1 LKFRVYPCFYK
12 AFNRQFI
19 IVINETINGL
29 KNNLLSILGIIKALY
44 RYQKMDRLQSMRVFE
59 RVVGE
64 GGFAAAARALSM
76 SPAGVTRL
84 VSDLE
89 DHLGVR
95 LLQRTTRRLSL
106 TQAGEAY
113 LAKIRHILNDIDE
126 AHAAAQADTQEISGI
141 LRILAPPVLAT
152 HILAPVVA
160 EFKLRY
166 PKVLLDVFVDSP
178 AEPPIED
185 YDLTLL
191 GADAG
196 FDADIVARPI
206 ISTYGVICASP
217 LYLKR
222 HGEPVSPTELTNHHC
237 LRIKFPGNRSRSWQ
251 LINPNGGANGVDLT
265 MDIALEPA
273 FLVNHSDTLLRA
285 TLDGAGISGLP
296 LDLVAAYLKSGQLK
310 RILSPWITGRFTL
323 YAALPSRKFIPARTR
338 AFLELL
344 TEQTRASINDVMRDM
359 TEPASGLPQK

>member
-1 LKFRVYPCFYK
+1 
-12 AFNRQFI
+12 
-19 IVINETINGL
+19 
-29 KNNLLSILGIIKALY
+29 
-44 RYQKMDRLQSMRVFE
+44 MDRLQSMRVFQ
-59 RVVGE
+59 RVFDE
-64 GGFAAAARALSM
+64 GGFAAAARALDM

-89 DHLGVR
+89 EHLGVR

-126 AHAAAQADTQEISGI
+126 ANAAAQAETQEINGV

-160 EFKLRY
+160 EFKLRH

-185 YDLTLL
+185 FDLTLM
-191 GADAG
+191 GTDAN

-217 LYLKR
+217 SYLQR
-222 HGEPVSPTELTNHHC
+222 HGIPQSPAELTHHHC
-237 LRIKFPGNRSRSWQ
+237 LRIKLSGNRSRSWQ
-251 LINPNGGANGVDLT
+251 LINPNEGASEGDLT
-265 MDIALEPA
+265 IDIAIAPA
-273 FLVNHSDTLLRA
+273 FLVNHTDTLLRA

-296 LDLVAAYLKSGQLK
+296 LDLVASYLKSGQLV
-310 RILSPWITGRFTL
+310 RILSPWITGRYTL

-338 AFLELL
+338 VFLELL
-344 TEQTRASINDVMRDM
+344 TEQTRTAISEVMRDL
-359 TEPASGLPQK
+359 TPIKQAKE

>member
-1 LKFRVYPCFYK
+1 
-12 AFNRQFI
+12 
-19 IVINETINGL
+19 
-29 KNNLLSILGIIKALY
+29 
-44 RYQKMDRLQSMRVFE
+44 MDRLQSMRVFQ
-59 RVVGE
+59 RVFDE
-64 GGFAAAARALSM
+64 GGFAAAARALDM

-89 DHLGVR
+89 EHIGVR

-106 TQAGEAY
+106 TQAGETY
-113 LAKIRHILNDIDE
+113 LAKIRHILNDIDD
-126 AHAAAQADTQEISGI
+126 AHAAAQADSQEISGV

-160 EFKLRY
+160 EFKLRH

-185 YDLTLL
+185 FDLTLM
-191 GADAG
+191 GADANFNG
-196 FDADIVARPI
+196 DIVARPI
-206 ISTYGVICASP
+206 ISTYGVICAAPS
-217 LYLKR
+217 YLQR
-222 HGEPVSPTELTNHHC
+222 HGIPQAPADLANHHC
-237 LRIKFPGNRSRSWQ
+237 LRIKFPGNRSRTWQ
-251 LINPNGGANGVDLT
+251 LINPNGGLNSADLT
-265 MDIALEPA
+265 MDVAIDPA

-296 LDLVAAYLKSGQLK
+296 LDLVTTHLKNGQLK

-344 TEQTRASINDVMRDM
+344 TEKTRTDIGEVMRDL
-359 TEPASGLPQK
+359 EPTTSGSVKNK

>member
-1 LKFRVYPCFYK
+1 
-12 AFNRQFI
+12 
-19 IVINETINGL
+19 
-29 KNNLLSILGIIKALY
+29 
-44 RYQKMDRLQSMRVFE
+44 MDRLQSMRVFQ
-59 RVVGE
+59 RVFDE
-64 GGFAAAARALSM
+64 GGFAAAARALDM

-89 DHLGVR
+89 EHLGVR

-106 TQAGEAY
+106 TQAGDAY
-113 LAKIRHILNDIDE
+113 LGKIRHILSDIDE
-126 AHAAAQADTQEISGI
+126 AHAAAQADTQEISGV

-160 EFKLRY
+160 EFKLRH

-185 YDLTLL
+185 FDLTLL
-191 GADAG
+191 GADAS

-206 ISTYGVICASP
+206 ISTQGVICASP
-217 LYLKR
+217 RYLQR
-222 HGEPVSPTELTNHHC
+222 YGIPQLPAELANHHC
-237 LRIKFPGNRSRSWQ
+237 LRIKLPNNRSRTWH
-251 LINPNGGANGVDLT
+251 LIMPNGGANGHDLT
-265 MDIALEPA
+265 MDIAVEPT

-285 TLDGAGISGLP
+285 TLDGAGVSGLP
-296 LDLVAAYLKSGQLK
+296 LDLVATYLKSGQLT

-323 YAALPSRKFIPARTR
+323 YAAMPSRKFIPARTR

-344 TEQTRASINDVMRDM
+344 TEQTRAAINEVMRDM
-359 TEPASGLPQK
+359 TPTISGISKK